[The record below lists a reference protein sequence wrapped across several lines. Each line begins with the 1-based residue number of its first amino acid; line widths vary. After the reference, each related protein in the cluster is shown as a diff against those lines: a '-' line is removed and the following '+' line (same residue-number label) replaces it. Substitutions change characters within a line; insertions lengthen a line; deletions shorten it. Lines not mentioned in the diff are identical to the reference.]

1 MKIVIDNIIPF
12 VHGLFE
18 PYAEVRYI
26 NATDIKSG
34 DLSDADALII
44 RTRTRCDSSL
54 LEGTP
59 VKMIATAT
67 SGVSHIDLKYCREH
81 GIFVKNVEGATAGGV
96 MNYVFSAL
104 YACAARKSIPL
115 QGASF
120 GIIGVG
126 HTGSAVE
133 KMARIMGFKVLLCDP
148 YREAEEGG
156 SQFCSL
162 EYLLANSDIVSLHVP
177 LDDSTKGMANEDF
190 FRKMRLGA
198 FFINT
203 ANGDNVVEQDL
214 IDAAPKLGPIVID
227 VWSGEPDINLDLME
241 VADIATP
248 HIAGYSYQSK
258 QLGTMMAVRAVA
270 RFFSIREL
278 YDFYP
283 KADVSELEAVKLDI
297 IGKTQGQIASAIQ
310 YNYPI
315 FTDDFMFRMNPSDF
329 AGLRTGYHY
338 RREFFID

>member
-1 MKIVIDNIIPF
+1 MTDRKGHDMRYAIDPTKIHDELGWLPETKFEDGIKKTIKWYLDNKPWWENIIN
-12 VHGLFE
+12 GE
-18 PYAEVRYI
+18 YQQY
-26 NATDIKSG
+26 
-34 DLSDADALII
+34 
-44 RTRTRCDSSL
+44 
-54 LEGTP
+54 
-59 VKMIATAT
+59 
-67 SGVSHIDLKYCREH
+67 Y
-81 GIFVKNVEGATAGGV
+81 
-96 MNYVFSAL
+96 
-104 YACAARKSIPL
+104 
-115 QGASF
+115 
-120 GIIGVG
+120 
-126 HTGSAVE
+126 E